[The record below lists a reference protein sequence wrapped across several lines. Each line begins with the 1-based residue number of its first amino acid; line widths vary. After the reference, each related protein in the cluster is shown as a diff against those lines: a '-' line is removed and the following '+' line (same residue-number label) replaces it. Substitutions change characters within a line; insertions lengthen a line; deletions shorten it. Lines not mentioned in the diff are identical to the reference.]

1 MRISQTLQLWLAW
14 TASLLAVLVMVYVL
28 TAPPIILAH
37 YNRTGDGGIPSFYDP
52 LMDVAFSDFG
62 APVMWYFNSVWHAE
76 LSAIG
81 QEPELHW
88 YVILCDGI
96 VCLGFAAVI
105 GLPLF
110 RLIYRRSHAA

>member
-1 MRISQTLQLWLAW
+1 
-14 TASLLAVLVMVYVL
+14 LLAVLVLVYVL